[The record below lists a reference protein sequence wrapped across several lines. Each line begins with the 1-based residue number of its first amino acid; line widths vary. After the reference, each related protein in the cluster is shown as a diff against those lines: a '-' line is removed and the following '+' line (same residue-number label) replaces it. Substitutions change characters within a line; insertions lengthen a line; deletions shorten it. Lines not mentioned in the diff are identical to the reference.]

1 MHPRLADAL
10 RVGRCGPVARALGPP
25 AARVSRLLAYGVLGK
40 PRKRIAEVDVER
52 EGLRWRLDLAEDAQ
66 RLMFLGLYEQ
76 ELRQRVLSEIR
87 GVFVDVGANVGF
99 WSVPAATRA
108 AVVAFEP
115 NPWAAEH
122 LLVNA
127 ELNGLEID
135 LRPQAV
141 SSRPGQLDLYASDF
155 EQNASQATLHRTA
168 VQGSAEEISVP
179 VVTLDEAVGDVDT
192 LKIDVEGHEEEVL
205 RGAERLLASRTPR
218 VVVVELLGWRLA
230 CAGSTPERVVSILD
244 DCGYAA
250 PLRRPVP
257 DDVFDTVVFRRS

>member
-1 MHPRLADAL
+1 
-10 RVGRCGPVARALGPP
+10 
-25 AARVSRLLAYGVLGK
+25 VLGK
-40 PRKRIAEVDVER
+40 PRGRIAEVDVER

-76 ELRQRVLSEIR
+76 ELRRRIIPEIR

-99 WSVPAATRA
+99 WSVPAAARV

-122 LLVNA
+122 LSVNA
-127 ELNGLEID
+127 GLNDLEID
-135 LRPQAV
+135 VRTQAV
-141 SSRPGQLDLYASDF
+141 SSRPGRLNLYASDL
-155 EQNASQATLHRTA
+155 EEDASQATLHRTA

-179 VVTLDEAVGDVDT
+179 VVTLDEAVDEVDT

-205 RGAERLLASRTPR
+205 RGAESLLGSRTPR
-218 VVVVELLGWRLA
+218 VVVIELLGWRLA
-230 CAGSTPERVVSILD
+230 HAGSTPERVVLLLESY
-244 DCGYAA
+244 GYAA
-250 PLRRPVP
+250 NLRRPVP